1 MAFKIRLDTIGIPD
15 AKSVRKC
22 ECLSARYLNNYCD
35 HLEKLTS
42 GDLMKSS
49 FARLAAVVSIKV
61 VDSSI
66 MMLPSGPT
74 CKKIHN
80 FKFSKNMK
88 THGTEKAFSIKKV
101 IRK

>member
-1 MAFKIRLDTIGIPD
+1 MAWHSKIGLDIIEIPD
-15 AKSVRKC
+15 TKCQKC
-22 ECLSARYLNNYCD
+22 ECLGVRYSDNYCD

-74 CKKIHN
+74 CKKIQC
-80 FKFSKNMK
+80 
-88 THGTEKAFSIKKV
+88 
-101 IRK
+101 

>member
-1 MAFKIRLDTIGIPD
+1 M
-15 AKSVRKC
+15 S
-22 ECLSARYLNNYCD
+22 ESAHVWASDIQIITVSD

-74 CKKIHN
+74 CKKFTILSLA
-80 FKFSKNMK
+80 K
-88 THGTEKAFSIKKV
+88 I
-101 IRK
+101 